1 MGLFSR
7 PKLPSNL
14 SAFRAKELS
23 TTSGV
28 ATIPMPKLESSFSCS
43 FLVGAMNS
51 LKGDEVITWLG
62 KELKHKSDWTPEEI
76 IWSVS
81 KSLDLNRVY
90 FPDRELIPL
99 NNYSL
104 YQARL
109 NEYPYVEVSDII
121 KAAKTSQRKG
131 NPLEFVYYSQR
142 NFLDDNWQEP
152 SVHTVRVKHMDEDG
166 FIGTTALG
174 PRRFSWRR
182 VERAALLEGEE
193 LVGEKAIRFEFIRV
207 EKDPSA
213 WGLSGVDDY
222 STNMNS
228 RLVITLGEHRG
239 EGVYSYVYPQPEL
252 HDVGFGNS

>member
-14 SAFRAKELS
+14 SDFRAKELS
-23 TTSGV
+23 FSPGV

-51 LKGDEVITWLG
+51 LKGDEIITWLG
-62 KELKHKSDWTPEEI
+62 KELKHKSGWTPEEI

-90 FPDRELIPL
+90 FPDRELVPL
-99 NNYSL
+99 DNYSL

-121 KAAKTSQRKG
+121 KAAKISQRKG
-131 NPLEFVYYSQR
+131 NPLEFIYSSRR
-142 NFLDDNWQEP
+142 NFLNDNWQEA
-152 SVHTVRVKHMDEDG
+152 SAHTVIVKRMDEDG
-166 FIGTTALG
+166 FVGATALG
-174 PRRFSWRR
+174 PRRFSWQR
-182 VERAALLEGEE
+182 VESAALLEGES

-207 EKDPSA
+207 KPNTTTWD
-213 WGLSGVDDY
+213 LSEVDDY
-222 STNMNS
+222 SVHMNS
-228 RLVITLGEHRG
+228 RLVISLGEHRG
-239 EGVYSYVYPQPEL
+239 KGVYSYVYPQEEL
-252 HDVGFGNS
+252 QDVGFGNS